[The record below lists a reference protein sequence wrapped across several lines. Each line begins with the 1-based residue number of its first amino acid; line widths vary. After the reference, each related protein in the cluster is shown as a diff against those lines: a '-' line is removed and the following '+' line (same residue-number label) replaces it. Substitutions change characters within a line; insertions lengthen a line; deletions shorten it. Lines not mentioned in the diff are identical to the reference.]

1 MTKAPADECCVC
13 LTTRWTM
20 AHPGLYQY
28 RCAKCGHEW
37 DGEWLRQYADE
48 WIDLYATESQASQE
62 PEGEDET

>member
-37 DGEWLRQYADE
+37 DGEWLRQYAD
-48 WIDLYATESQASQE
+48 DATESQASQE